1 MLVFNLHVSHLK
13 TIYKK
18 KKNISKMF
26 HNIDIF
32 IDVLQKDTSMA
43 VWRLHC
49 LQIPVSEKEREQKKE
64 WRKRESEKK
73 SEIIFFLYAVLLLL
87 VFFFICMSLLIILK
101 LHFFRFDFVSLFFF
115 LLITFSDFFFNH
127 TYMLNLLSCFN
138 K

>member
-1 MLVFNLHVSHLK
+1 
-13 TIYKK
+13 
-18 KKNISKMF
+18 MF

-32 IDVLQKDTSMA
+32 IDVLQRDTSMA

-87 VFFFICMSLLIILK
+87 VFFICMSLLIILK